1 MPAALAEALPL
12 AFKPPAGF
20 LPSLRCHAGDLA
32 ITESTNEK
40 NTSPEGIIS
49 VQLVLLRLKGYGM
62 AEKHRCQMYVY
73 SYTMLKL
80 VCQA

>member
-1 MPAALAEALPL
+1 
-12 AFKPPAGF
+12 

-49 VQLVLLRLKGYGM
+49 VQLVLLRLKGY
-62 AEKHRCQMYVY
+62 C
-73 SYTMLKL
+73 
-80 VCQA
+80 